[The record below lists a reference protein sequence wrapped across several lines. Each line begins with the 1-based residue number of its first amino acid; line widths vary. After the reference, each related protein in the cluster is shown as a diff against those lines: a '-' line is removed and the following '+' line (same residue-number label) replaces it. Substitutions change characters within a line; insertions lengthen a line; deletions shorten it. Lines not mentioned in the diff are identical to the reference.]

1 MDIYNFVGNALG
13 ITARG
18 RLPISA
24 GRFIAMG
31 NYMSNFI
38 YKYIVSANPVF
49 HISGNVLITQPFPP
63 HCEEIHEE
71 KLEGLE
77 KARAAALE
85 MA

>member
-1 MDIYNFVGNALG
+1 M
-13 ITARG
+13 
-18 RLPISA
+18 
-24 GRFIAMG
+24 
-31 NYMSNFI
+31 
-38 YKYIVSANPVF
+38 F

-85 MA
+85 MAQEEDEAPKEGSEDEEGISLALTRLSFATWEYGVAWYPRGLQLQG